1 VVLDALTLSP
11 PTEYLGRRCNVRI
24 DRIVLGLFSRLVP
37 VGMGGVDLLLAT
49 LEIPEAA
56 KEEL

>member
-1 VVLDALTLSP
+1 MVLDALTLSP

-24 DRIVLGLFSRLVP
+24 DCIVLGLFSRLVP
-37 VGMGGVDLLLAT
+37 VGMGGNDLMLAT
-49 LEIPEAA
+49 LEITKAV